1 MNEDED
7 YDVVLDILQ
16 KHRDILW
23 KMTQQ
28 NLNADMFNIM
38 DDIRLRQMD
47 ELDEAMSVW
56 KKHKEKHDGTN
67 P

>member
-7 YDVVLDILQ
+7 YDIVLDVLQ
-16 KHRDILW
+16 KHRNILW

-28 NLNADMFNIM
+28 NINTDMFNIM